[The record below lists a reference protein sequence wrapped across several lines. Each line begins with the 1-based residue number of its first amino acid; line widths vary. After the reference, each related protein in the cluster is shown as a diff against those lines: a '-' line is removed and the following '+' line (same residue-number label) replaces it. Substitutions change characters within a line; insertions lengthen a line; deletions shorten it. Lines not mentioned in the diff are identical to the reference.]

1 MCDCYPTEDAH
12 SRTYT
17 IFITPMLYIKK
28 LRIGDIRELAHH
40 HKAKKGQSWDLN
52 THKPVCLATLLSDG
66 LPGRRGCAGS
76 GGVQREDVSA
86 GPMQGW
92 RMATTAELR
101 SPTVWL

>member
-1 MCDCYPTEDAH
+1 
-12 SRTYT
+12 
-17 IFITPMLYIKK
+17 MLYIKK
-28 LRIGDIRELAHH
+28 LRIGNVRELVP
-40 HKAKKGQSWDLN
+40 KKGQSWDLN

-66 LPGRRGCAGS
+66 LPGRHGCAGT

-101 SPTVWL
+101 SPTVWLRV